1 MKSIYFKRKILYSLR
16 TGSLFFSGI
25 FLLLLLTNCTTVK
38 ETIYLQQIEVN
49 SPISP
54 TPINITTPDKKAI
67 TISPRFSIGTTKSV
81 SGMISGHTPINA
93 SGNFQVDTIFNQSGG
108 WTYTETQG
116 ANVFEYRGENLKWNI
131 PDFTIGLDA
140 DLRPFDKFALS
151 GGFAFSQ
158 TKSKSLT
165 TGRFGIGFFGGEERI
180 GLRFDAGLIW
190 QQVAYDAS
198 TVVVRESSIINGNSV
213 SEVIFYR
220 DINKE
225 ANLNYYLSLTVNS
238 IYPEWPVN
246 WFLTAGYQN
255 LNLVDF
261 EPRDYDEYYYPFFP
275 LIPFPYD
282 PVITEDLR
290 GEANANVF
298 NVSPGIYFDFTQDIR
313 ILIGSRIYFISEIED
328 LSKGVFLVP
337 MLQFDMGL

>member
-1 MKSIYFKRKILYSLR
+1 MKSVFYFRRLPNSFKS
-16 TGSLFFSGI
+16 TGLFFI
-25 FLLLLLTNCTTVK
+25 VVFLPLLLTNCTTVK
-38 ETIYLQQIEVN
+38 ETIYLQGIEVN
-49 SPISP
+49 SPVSP

-81 SGMISGHTPINA
+81 NGIISGHTPVNA
-93 SGNFQVDTIFNQSGG
+93 SGVFQVDTIPLQGGG
-108 WTYTETQG
+108 WRYSETQG
-116 ANVFEYRGENLKWNI
+116 ANIYEYEGENLNWNI

-140 DLRPFDKFALS
+140 DFKPFDKFALS

-165 TGRFGIGFFGGEERI
+165 TGRFGIGFFGGEDRI

-213 SEVIFYR
+213 REVIFYR
-220 DINKE
+220 DIDKE
-225 ANLNYYLSLTVNS
+225 ANIDYYLSLTVNS

-261 EPRDYDEYYYPFFP
+261 EPKDYDEYHYPFYP

-298 NVSPGIYFDFTQDIR
+298 NVSPGIYFNFTPNIR
-313 ILIGSRIYFISEIED
+313 ILLGSRIYFVSEIED
-328 LSKGVFLVP
+328 LSKGVFVVP